1 MLSVSS
7 EQEINESKSLSYLE
21 QSVHAV
27 VVHLAQGIV
36 GLIDPLWN
44 DGVYCSLK
52 NIWFCICSG
61 VAQTPPTGFRPW
73 DFECG
78 CCLVTWPAVGAL

>member
-1 MLSVSS
+1 MVVDLQGSCGERFFFMLSVNT
-7 EQEINESKSLSYLE
+7 EQEINENKSVSYLE
-21 QSVHAV
+21 QAVHAV

-52 NIWFCICSG
+52 KYVI
-61 VAQTPPTGFRPW
+61 
-73 DFECG
+73 
-78 CCLVTWPAVGAL
+78 LHL